1 MGLRRVPLQS
11 IQNFSKPS
19 CHHDGVI
26 SMKPKNLRASL
37 LAYSNKTIIEVQRY
51 CKNLKSTIIFAFF
64 SIEVWWNDF
73 RKSRGRGGERVV
85 NSISC

>member
-51 CKNLKSTIIFAFF
+51 CKNLKSTIIFAFLAEKF
-64 SIEVWWNDF
+64 GGVIFEKVGEEGRTC
-73 RKSRGRGGERVV
+73 RK
-85 NSISC
+85 